1 MTRYRLRQLAAR
13 RLRKGSDDGS
23 LVLLRERLLIR
34 LNEPG
39 AMERLGTLLQGWTE
53 RRDSLT
59 PVQRS
64 ILGRFETAC
73 DEMESERG

>member
-1 MTRYRLRQLAAR
+1 MTRYRLGQLAAR

-39 AMERLGTLLQGWTE
+39 AMERLGALLQRWTE

-64 ILGRFETAC
+64 ILAKFETAC
-73 DEMESERG
+73 GEVESERG